1 MQSTDALPKR
11 SYILYILFILLSSL
25 LILIDYFSNKEL
37 SSYFPNSV
45 NFEFEIENSD
55 FTFIQRFNTLF
66 EQRAQLVSENIRLE
80 QEVQDL
86 RSLEIVNQYLQL
98 QLESYESISTVSN
111 IQNFELLSSGFITK
125 NLNLEYLIYGGTN
138 QQLEVGDLVIN
149 EKGFVVGYLREVFYS
164 YSILES
170 PYSSDFNLEVMD
182 KYNNTYLITSNGSEM
197 FISSI
202 LLDNYKDD
210 IDFLYTDISFNHSG
224 KFPVVDTRLI
234 NFEFQNNQINS
245 SVKFLDSLPLIQ
257 SFLFQNLNDI
267 FSKHFQINLLCNY
280 IIF

>member
-1 MQSTDALPKR
+1 MQSTEALPKR

-55 FTFIQRFNTLF
+55 FTFIQKFNTLF

-86 RSLEIVNQYLQL
+86 RSLEIMNQELQL
-98 QLESYESISTVSN
+98 QLESYEAISSVSN

-138 QQLEVGDLVIN
+138 QQLKEGDLVIN

-202 LLDNYKDD
+202 VLDNYKDD

-234 NFEFQNNQINS
+234 NFEFQNNQINA
-245 SVKFLDSLPLIQ
+245 SVKFLDS
-257 SFLFQNLNDI
+257 FTFNTKLFI
-267 FSKHFQINLLCNY
+267 PKFK
-280 IIF
+280 

>member
-55 FTFIQRFNTLF
+55 FKFIQRFNTLF

-86 RSLEIVNQYLQL
+86 RSLEIVNQELQL
-98 QLESYESISTVSN
+98 QLESYEAISTVSN

-138 QQLEVGDLVIN
+138 QQLQEGDLVIN

-202 LLDNYKDD
+202 SLDNYKDD

-234 NFEFQNNQINS
+234 NFEFQNNQINA
-245 SVKFLDSLPLIQ
+245 SVKFLDS
-257 SFLFQNLNDI
+257 FTFNTKLFI
-267 FSKHFQINLLCNY
+267 PKFK
-280 IIF
+280 

>member
-1 MQSTDALPKR
+1 MQSTEALPKR

-45 NFEFEIENSD
+45 NFEFEIENRD

-86 RSLEIVNQYLQL
+86 RSLEIVNQELQL
-98 QLESYESISTVSN
+98 KLESYEAISTASN

-234 NFEFQNNQINS
+234 NFEFQNNQINA
-245 SVKFLDSLPLIQ
+245 SVKFLDT
-257 SFLFQNLNDI
+257 FTFNTKLFI
-267 FSKHFQINLLCNY
+267 PKFK
-280 IIF
+280 

>member
-1 MQSTDALPKR
+1 MQSTEALPKR

-45 NFEFEIENSD
+45 NFEFEIENGD

-86 RSLEIVNQYLQL
+86 RSLEIVNQELQL
-98 QLESYESISTVSN
+98 QLESYEAISTVSN
-111 IQNFELLSSGFITK
+111 IQNFELLYSGFITK

-202 LLDNYKDD
+202 VLDNYKDD

-234 NFEFQNNQINS
+234 DFEFQNNQINA
-245 SVKFLDSLPLIQ
+245 SVKFLDS
-257 SFLFQNLNDI
+257 FTFNTKLFI
-267 FSKHFQINLLCNY
+267 PKFK
-280 IIF
+280 

>member
-1 MQSTDALPKR
+1 MQSTEALSKR

-55 FTFIQRFNTLF
+55 FTFIQRFDALF

-86 RSLEIVNQYLQL
+86 RSLEIVNQELQL
-98 QLESYESISTVSN
+98 QLESYEAISTVSN

-234 NFEFQNNQINS
+234 NFEFQNNQINA
-245 SVKFLDSLPLIQ
+245 SVKFLDS
-257 SFLFQNLNDI
+257 FTFNTKLFI
-267 FSKHFQINLLCNY
+267 PKFK
-280 IIF
+280 

>member
-1 MQSTDALPKR
+1 MQRTEALPKR

-45 NFEFEIENSD
+45 IFEFEIENND
-55 FTFIQRFNTLF
+55 FAILQRFDTLF
-66 EQRAQLVSENIRLE
+66 VQRAQLVSENIRLE

-86 RSLEIVNQYLQL
+86 RNLEIENKELQL
-98 QLESYESISTVSN
+98 QIESYESISTVNN
-111 IQNFELLSSGFITK
+111 IQNFDLLTSGFITK
-125 NLNLEYLIYGGTN
+125 NLNLEYLIYGGSN
-138 QQLEVGDLVIN
+138 QQLTVGDLVID

-170 PYSSDFNLEVMD
+170 PYSSNFNLEVMD

-197 FISSI
+197 IISSVS
-202 LLDNYKDD
+202 LDNYKDD
-210 IDFLYTDISFNHSG
+210 IDFLYTDISFNHTG

-245 SVKFLDSLPLIQ
+245 VIEILGKFTFNTKL
-257 SFLFQNLNDI
+257 
-267 FSKHFQINLLCNY
+267 Y
-280 IIF
+280 IPKFK

>member
-1 MQSTDALPKR
+1 MQNTEALPKR

-55 FTFIQRFNTLF
+55 FIFMQRFNSLF

-86 RSLEIVNQYLQL
+86 RSLEIENQELQL
-98 QLESYESISTVSN
+98 QLESYESISMVSN

-234 NFEFQNNQINS
+234 NFEFQNNQINAS
-245 SVKFLDSLPLIQ
+245 IKFLDS
-257 SFLFQNLNDI
+257 FTFNTKLFI
-267 FSKHFQINLLCNY
+267 PKFK
-280 IIF
+280 

>member
-1 MQSTDALPKR
+1 MQSTEALPKR

-55 FTFIQRFNTLF
+55 FTFIQRFDTLF

-86 RSLEIVNQYLQL
+86 RSLEIVNQELQL
-98 QLESYESISTVSN
+98 QLESYEAISTVSN

-138 QQLEVGDLVIN
+138 QQLQEGDLVIN

-234 NFEFQNNQINS
+234 DFEFQNNQINA
-245 SVKFLDSLPLIQ
+245 SVKFLY
-257 SFLFQNLNDI
+257 SFTFNTKLFI
-267 FSKHFQINLLCNY
+267 PKFK
-280 IIF
+280 

>member
-1 MQSTDALPKR
+1 MQSTEALPKR

-80 QEVQDL
+80 QEVQEL
-86 RSLEIVNQYLQL
+86 RSLEIVNQELQL
-98 QLESYESISTVSN
+98 QLESYEAISTVSN

-149 EKGFVVGYLREVFYS
+149 EKGFVVGYLKEVFYS

-170 PYSSDFNLEVMD
+170 PYSSDFNLEVID

-234 NFEFQNNQINS
+234 NFEFQNNQINA
-245 SVKFLDSLPLIQ
+245 SVKFLDI
-257 SFLFQNLNDI
+257 FTFNTKLFI
-267 FSKHFQINLLCNY
+267 PKFK
-280 IIF
+280 

>member
-55 FTFIQRFNTLF
+55 FTFIQRFDTLF

-86 RSLEIVNQYLQL
+86 RSLEIVNQELQL
-98 QLESYESISTVSN
+98 QLESYEAISTVSN

-234 NFEFQNNQINS
+234 NFEFQNNQINT
-245 SVKFLDSLPLIQ
+245 SVKFLDS
-257 SFLFQNLNDI
+257 FTFNTKLFI
-267 FSKHFQINLLCNY
+267 PKFK
-280 IIF
+280 

>member
-1 MQSTDALPKR
+1 MQSTEALPKR

-55 FTFIQRFNTLF
+55 FTFIQRFDALF

-86 RSLEIVNQYLQL
+86 RSLEIVNQELQL
-98 QLESYESISTVSN
+98 QLESYEAISTVSN

-138 QQLEVGDLVIN
+138 HQLQEGDLVIN

-234 NFEFQNNQINS
+234 NFEFQNNQINA
-245 SVKFLDSLPLIQ
+245 SVKFLDS
-257 SFLFQNLNDI
+257 FTFNTKLFI
-267 FSKHFQINLLCNY
+267 PKFK
-280 IIF
+280 

>member
-55 FTFIQRFNTLF
+55 FTFIQGFNTLL

-86 RSLEIVNQYLQL
+86 RSLEIVNQELQL
-98 QLESYESISTVSN
+98 QLESYEAISTVSN

-138 QQLEVGDLVIN
+138 QQLQEGDLVIN

-234 NFEFQNNQINS
+234 NFEFQNNQINA
-245 SVKFLDSLPLIQ
+245 SVKFLDS
-257 SFLFQNLNDI
+257 FTFNTKLFI
-267 FSKHFQINLLCNY
+267 PKFK
-280 IIF
+280 

>member
-1 MQSTDALPKR
+1 MQSTEALPKR

-86 RSLEIVNQYLQL
+86 RSLELVNQELQL
-98 QLESYESISTVSN
+98 QLESYEAISSVSN
-111 IQNFELLSSGFITK
+111 IQNFEILSSGFITK

-138 QQLEVGDLVIN
+138 EQLEVGDLVIN

-234 NFEFQNNQINS
+234 NFEFQNNQINA
-245 SVKFLDSLPLIQ
+245 SVKFLDS
-257 SFLFQNLNDI
+257 FTFNTKLFI
-267 FSKHFQINLLCNY
+267 PKFK
-280 IIF
+280 

>member
-1 MQSTDALPKR
+1 MQSTEALPKR

-80 QEVQDL
+80 QEIKDL
-86 RSLEIVNQYLQL
+86 RSLEIVNKELQL
-98 QLESYESISTVSN
+98 QLESYEAISTVSN

-138 QQLEVGDLVIN
+138 QQLEVGDVVIN

-234 NFEFQNNQINS
+234 NFEFQNNQINA
-245 SVKFLDSLPLIQ
+245 SVKFLDS
-257 SFLFQNLNDI
+257 FTFNTKLFI
-267 FSKHFQINLLCNY
+267 PKFK
-280 IIF
+280 

>member
-1 MQSTDALPKR
+1 MC
-11 SYILYILFILLSSL
+11 
-25 LILIDYFSNKEL
+25 
-37 SSYFPNSV
+37 
-45 NFEFEIENSD
+45 
-55 FTFIQRFNTLF
+55 
-66 EQRAQLVSENIRLE
+66 IRDSIGLE

-86 RSLEIVNQYLQL
+86 RSLEIVNQELQL
-98 QLESYESISTVSN
+98 QLESYEAISTVSN

-202 LLDNYKDD
+202 FLDNYKDD
-210 IDFLYTDISFNHSG
+210 IDFLYTCLLYTSPSPRDMRRSRM
-224 KFPVVDTRLI
+224 P
-234 NFEFQNNQINS
+234 S
-245 SVKFLDSLPLIQ
+245 SA
-257 SFLFQNLNDI
+257 
-267 FSKHFQINLLCNY
+267 
-280 IIF
+280 

>member
-1 MQSTDALPKR
+1 MQSTEALPKR

-37 SSYFPNSV
+37 SSFFPNSV

-55 FTFIQRFNTLF
+55 FTFIQKFNTLF

-86 RSLEIVNQYLQL
+86 RSLEIMNQELQL
-98 QLESYESISTVSN
+98 QLESYEAISTVSN

-202 LLDNYKDD
+202 VLDNYKDD

-234 NFEFQNNQINS
+234 NFEFQNNQINA
-245 SVKFLDSLPLIQ
+245 SVKFLDS
-257 SFLFQNLNDI
+257 FTFNTKLFI
-267 FSKHFQINLLCNY
+267 PKFK
-280 IIF
+280 

>member
-1 MQSTDALPKR
+1 MQSTEALPKR
-11 SYILYILFILLSSL
+11 KYILYILFVLLSSL

-45 NFEFEIENSD
+45 NFQFEIENSD

-86 RSLEIVNQYLQL
+86 RSLEIVNQELQL
-98 QLESYESISTVSN
+98 QLESYEAISTVSN

-234 NFEFQNNQINS
+234 NFEFQNNQINA
-245 SVKFLDSLPLIQ
+245 SVKLLDS
-257 SFLFQNLNDI
+257 FTFNTKLFI
-267 FSKHFQINLLCNY
+267 PKFK
-280 IIF
+280 

>member
-1 MQSTDALPKR
+1 MQSTEALPKR
-11 SYILYILFILLSSL
+11 SYILYVLFILLSSL

-45 NFEFEIENSD
+45 NFQFEIENSD

-80 QEVQDL
+80 QEIQDL
-86 RSLEIVNQYLQL
+86 RSLEIVNKELQL
-98 QLESYESISTVSN
+98 QLESYEAISTVSN

-138 QQLEVGDLVIN
+138 QQLEAGDLVIN

-234 NFEFQNNQINS
+234 NFEFQNNQINA
-245 SVKFLDSLPLIQ
+245 SVKLLDS
-257 SFLFQNLNDI
+257 FTFNTKLFI
-267 FSKHFQINLLCNY
+267 PKFK
-280 IIF
+280 

>member
-1 MQSTDALPKR
+1 MQSTEALPKR

-55 FTFIQRFNTLF
+55 FTFIQRFNTLI

-80 QEVQDL
+80 QEVQEL
-86 RSLEIVNQYLQL
+86 RSLEIVNQELQL
-98 QLESYESISTVSN
+98 KLESYEAISTVSN

-234 NFEFQNNQINS
+234 NFEFQNNQINA
-245 SVKFLDSLPLIQ
+245 SVTFLDS
-257 SFLFQNLNDI
+257 FTFNTKLFI
-267 FSKHFQINLLCNY
+267 PKFK
-280 IIF
+280 

>member
-1 MQSTDALPKR
+1 M
-11 SYILYILFILLSSL
+11 
-25 LILIDYFSNKEL
+25 

-86 RSLEIVNQYLQL
+86 RSLEIVNQELQL
-98 QLESYESISTVSN
+98 QLESYEAISTVSN

-138 QQLEVGDLVIN
+138 QQLQEGDLVIN

-234 NFEFQNNQINS
+234 NFEFQNNQINA
-245 SVKFLDSLPLIQ
+245 SVKFLDS
-257 SFLFQNLNDI
+257 FTFNTKLFI
-267 FSKHFQINLLCNY
+267 PKFK
-280 IIF
+280 

>member
-1 MQSTDALPKR
+1 MQSTEALPKR

-55 FTFIQRFNTLF
+55 FTFIQRFDTLF

-86 RSLEIVNQYLQL
+86 RSLEIVNQDLQL
-98 QLESYESISTVSN
+98 QLESYEAISTVSN

-234 NFEFQNNQINS
+234 NFEFQNNQINAS
-245 SVKFLDSLPLIQ
+245 IKFLDS
-257 SFLFQNLNDI
+257 FTFNTKLFI
-267 FSKHFQINLLCNY
+267 PKFK
-280 IIF
+280 

>member
-1 MQSTDALPKR
+1 MQSTEALPKR

-55 FTFIQRFNTLF
+55 FTFIQRFDTLF

-86 RSLEIVNQYLQL
+86 RSLEIVNQELQL
-98 QLESYESISTVSN
+98 QLESYDAISTVSN
-111 IQNFELLSSGFITK
+111 IYNFELLSSGFITK

-234 NFEFQNNQINS
+234 NFEFQNNQINA
-245 SVKFLDSLPLIQ
+245 SVKFLDS
-257 SFLFQNLNDI
+257 FTFNTKLFI
-267 FSKHFQINLLCNY
+267 PKFK
-280 IIF
+280 

>member
-1 MQSTDALPKR
+1 MQSTEALPKR

-55 FTFIQRFNTLF
+55 FTFIQRFDTLF

-86 RSLEIVNQYLQL
+86 RSLEIVNQELQL
-98 QLESYESISTVSN
+98 QLESYEAISTVSN

-138 QQLEVGDLVIN
+138 QQIQEGDLVIN

-234 NFEFQNNQINS
+234 NFEFQNNQINA
-245 SVKFLDSLPLIQ
+245 SVKFLDS
-257 SFLFQNLNDI
+257 FTFNTKLFI
-267 FSKHFQINLLCNY
+267 PKFK
-280 IIF
+280 

>member
-1 MQSTDALPKR
+1 MQSTEASPKR

-86 RSLEIVNQYLQL
+86 RSLEIVNQELQL
-98 QLESYESISTVSN
+98 QLESYEAISTVSN

-234 NFEFQNNQINS
+234 NFEFQNNQINA
-245 SVKFLDSLPLIQ
+245 SVKFFDS
-257 SFLFQNLNDI
+257 FTFNTKLFI
-267 FSKHFQINLLCNY
+267 PKFK
-280 IIF
+280 

>member
-1 MQSTDALPKR
+1 MQSTEALPKR

-86 RSLEIVNQYLQL
+86 RSLEIVNQELQL
-98 QLESYESISTVSN
+98 KLESYEAISTASN

-149 EKGFVVGYLREVFYS
+149 EKGFVVGYLSEVFYS

-234 NFEFQNNQINS
+234 NFEFQNNQINA
-245 SVKFLDSLPLIQ
+245 SVKFLDS
-257 SFLFQNLNDI
+257 FTFNTKLFI
-267 FSKHFQINLLCNY
+267 PKFK
-280 IIF
+280 

>member
-1 MQSTDALPKR
+1 MQSTEALPKR

-55 FTFIQRFNTLF
+55 FTFIQRFDTLF

-86 RSLEIVNQYLQL
+86 RSLEILNQDLQL
-98 QLESYESISTVSN
+98 QLESYEAISTVSN

-138 QQLEVGDLVIN
+138 QQLQEGDLVIN

-234 NFEFQNNQINS
+234 NFEFQNNQINA
-245 SVKFLDSLPLIQ
+245 SVKFLDS
-257 SFLFQNLNDI
+257 FTFNTKLFI
-267 FSKHFQINLLCNY
+267 PKFK
-280 IIF
+280 

>member
-1 MQSTDALPKR
+1 MQSTEALPKR

-55 FTFIQRFNTLF
+55 FTFIQRLDTLF

-86 RSLEIVNQYLQL
+86 RSLEIVNQELQL
-98 QLESYESISTVSN
+98 QLESYEAISTVSN

-138 QQLEVGDLVIN
+138 QQLEEGDLVIN

-234 NFEFQNNQINS
+234 NFEFQNNQINA
-245 SVKFLDSLPLIQ
+245 SVKFLDS
-257 SFLFQNLNDI
+257 FTFNTKLFI
-267 FSKHFQINLLCNY
+267 PKFK
-280 IIF
+280 